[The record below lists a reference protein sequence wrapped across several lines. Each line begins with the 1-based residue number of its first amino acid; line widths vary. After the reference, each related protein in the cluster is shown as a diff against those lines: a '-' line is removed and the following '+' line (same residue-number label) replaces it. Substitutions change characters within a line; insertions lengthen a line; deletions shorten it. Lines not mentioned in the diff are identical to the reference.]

1 MNVKDTTEKIRNME
15 IRGAGK
21 IARAA
26 AEALKDFLSSTEV
39 DDISKLTQQLKQASE
54 LLHSTRPTAVSLDNA
69 LNIVL
74 TGASGSTIEEIKAN
88 GIAAA
93 ERFVVHSL
101 EAVDRIS
108 TIVSEKIQDNSS
120 ILTHC
125 NSTVVVKSI
134 IKAKNQNKNIR
145 VFATETRPWR
155 QGFITAQQLANA
167 GVDITLIVDSAAN
180 LLMPDI
186 DLVLV
191 GADTITLDGT
201 VINKIG
207 TSQIALSA
215 KEYQKL
221 VWVCAESY
229 KFDGSIKNGIDVTIE
244 ERDHS
249 EIIQNDQLKGVKLR
263 NPVFDRTPPKDIN
276 LIITEFGEIKP
287 LNTEEIK
294 KIIHRLNS
302 I

>member
-1 MNVKDTTEKIRNME
+1 MNVKETAEKIINME

-26 AEALKDFLSSTEV
+26 AEGLKDFLISSEINEPIELM
-39 DDISKLTQQLKQASE
+39 DQLKQASE
-54 LLHSTRPTAVSLDNA
+54 ILHKTRPTAVSLENA
-69 LNIVL
+69 LNAVL
-74 TGASGSTIEEIKAN
+74 TAASGSTIEEIKGM

-93 ERFVVHSL
+93 DKFIAHSL
-101 EAVDRIS
+101 QAVDKIS
-108 TIVSEKIQDNSS
+108 DIVSEKIQDNQS

-125 NSTVVVKSI
+125 NSSVVVRSI
-134 IKAKNQNKNIR
+134 IKAKDQGKSIR
-145 VFATETRPWR
+145 VFATETRPWG
-155 QGFITAQQLANA
+155 QGYITTQQLADA

-180 LLMPDI
+180 YFMPEI
-186 DLVLV
+186 DLVLF

-207 TSQIALSA
+207 TSQIALAA
-215 KEYQKL
+215 KDRQKL

-229 KFDGSIKNGIDVTIE
+229 KFSNNVEIGNAVTIE

-249 EIIQNDQLKGVKLR
+249 EIVRKDKLKGVKLR
-263 NPVFDRTPPKDIN
+263 NPVFDRTLPKDID
-276 LIITEFGEIKP
+276 LIITEFGEIEP
-287 LNTEEIK
+287 LNTNEIK
-294 KIIHRLNS
+294 DIIQRLSS